1 MVGGGGPLSTSATAL
16 PPTPLPLL
24 QIRHGGQVHIR
35 GRIRRVWR
43 PRRLELLSDGHLLF
57 YDDNNNNKSNSH
69 HPNHQTQ
76 NHPAPLPLQNHLKY
90 TLRVTSAR
98 ILDVMTIR
106 DLHTGL
112 PRGTYGFLIRGQRI
126 AVDGADTGF
135 DHSPTFE
142 VLPIVEDYHNLHHHH
157 PNVLLKESFVLA
169 EAPTPQPVRDYLCAV
184 DSLEQAQMWVVA
196 LQWAAHYLRLQDS
209 EDEHWWK
216 IDYSPSRQPQQPQP
230 WPPVPR
236 QASPQQQQ
244 QQLSQQPPHLAVSA
258 IGTGQKKKEAEPAKS
273 TTTTTPPTGTT
284 RPPAVSPP
292 TAQIVVVPTPPPP
305 TTTTKTLV
313 TKATGYTVTPT
324 TGSSR
329 WTSWSF
335 AYEIH
340 VLCLWVGGQT
350 TQPHHTETTTTT
362 TTTTPVEEWTVYKT
376 ALELEDICPD
386 APRLLQRI
394 PRVCSWREI
403 LLAPTSLRRRL
414 NQAVSIV
421 DSVLRSFALAAD
433 TVGRL
438 ATVLAHETTTST
450 TTTRHHRRNIPTSE
464 MDSYVRTWLQQQQH
478 QSKQSTNRW
487 WWSRALRQL
496 QQEPHYHYWII
507 MAGGAAAV
515 AMSIP
520 LVVQCCCS
528 RYNIVVPMRVDC
540 LVLSWAGAV
549 YLGYRYGRSQ
559 QTQQPPQHPSQN
571 QPQPPQAAVSSYK
584 KQQPTIVRKASSSIH
599 EEAAAG
605 PTTLSNRDEEQ
616 HEVVEEE
623 DDDDEE
629 SEGEAMEDG
638 SAAMHQYDHYL
649 SSPLPR
655 FPDNGG
661 TSCWSQPSNDIF
673 FVRGANYFKDKI
685 KIPSDKAPLE
695 CIGVDFWLT
704 DYPERHIARHPD
716 VLGGTVL
723 EQDTLVVNFLL
734 PFANFVAYFRIPP
747 LNVFPEKLRTV
758 WTKFLKGDQQYRDA
772 RLKLLPVVVEGPCTC
787 GLLLFPSIVVSFVV
801 RRISVCPVFT
811 AHSVVFVCLLE
822 NRDRQDRRRARK
834 VSRIVG
840 QGDSPAILFPRP
852 RCQYEQG
859 PAGWWST
866 EAATTRHVRD

>member
-1 MVGGGGPLSTSATAL
+1 MVGGGPSLSTSAAATTAATL
-16 PPTPLPLL
+16 PLPLPPLL

-57 YDDNNNNKSNSH
+57 YDDNNKNQNHHQTHHQTHH
-69 HPNHQTQ
+69 HPA
-76 NHPAPLPLQNHLKY
+76 APPPPPQNHLKY

-106 DLHTGL
+106 DMHTGL

-126 AVDGADTGF
+126 AVDGADTAF
-135 DHSPTFE
+135 DTPTFE
-142 VLPIVEDYHNLHHHH
+142 VLPIVEDYHNNLHHHH

-216 IDYSPSRQPQQPQP
+216 IDYSPSRQSQQQPP
-230 WPPVPR
+230 VPPVPR

-244 QQLSQQPPHLAVSA
+244 QRLSQQQPPHLAVSA
-258 IGTGQKKKEAEPAKS
+258 IGAVQKRQAEPAKS
-273 TTTTTPPTGTT
+273 TTTTTTSPPTGTT

-292 TAQIVVVPTPPPP
+292 TAPIVVVPTPPP
-305 TTTTKTLV
+305 TTTKTLV

-329 WTSWSF
+329 WTWSF

-350 TQPHHTETTTTT
+350 TPPQHTGTTT

-376 ALELEDICPD
+376 ALELEDICAD

-438 ATVLAHETTTST
+438 ATVLSHETTST
-450 TTTRHHRRNIPTSE
+450 TTRHRRNIPTSE
-464 MDSYVRTWLQQQQH
+464 IDSYVRTWLQQQ
-478 QSKQSTNRW
+478 SKQSTTRW
-487 WWSRALRQL
+487 WWSRALQRL
-496 QQEPHYHYWII
+496 QQEPHYHHYWII
-507 MAGGAAAV
+507 MAAGGAAAV

-520 LVVQCCCS
+520 LVVQWYGS
-528 RYNIVVPMRVDC
+528 RSYYNMYVVVPMRVDC

-559 QTQQPPQHPSQN
+559 PPPQQPQHSSQH
-571 QPQPPQAAVSSYK
+571 QQQQSQAAVSFNQ
-584 KQQPTIVRKASSSIH
+584 KQQPTMVRKASSSIH
-599 EEAAAG
+599 EEAAAAG
-605 PTTLSNRDEEQ
+605 PTTLSSKGEEE

-638 SAAMHQYDHYL
+638 TAGMHQYDHYL

-772 RLKLLPVVVEGPCTC
+772 RLKLLPVVVEGPCT
-787 GLLLFPSIVVSFVV
+787 LLLFRLLLSAVSTCPVSANLVVFLSFV
-801 RRISVCPVFT
+801 
-811 AHSVVFVCLLE
+811 
-822 NRDRQDRRRARK
+822 
-834 VSRIVG
+834 
-840 QGDSPAILFPRP
+840 
-852 RCQYEQG
+852 
-859 PAGWWST
+859 
-866 EAATTRHVRD
+866 